1 MKKLLFPLV
10 ALCIVNAATA
20 QYVYTIKADS
30 VKITNN
36 CDTAELILEN
46 HTQNVLGFLY
56 NKGKGRTEF
65 RRVVKLNDSTFIFG
79 GDTLVFVGANGITA
93 SNGLTKTTS
102 SNIALG
108 GMLEEQTYISLDNHD
123 FEVFST
129 NSGKIRLASGTGGIT
144 NTALEIDDQ
153 SFLFYVMDFSDAIKG
168 IDINF
173 ENAGIRVTDLV
184 DLVGLVYNDDYTNGV
199 ENPFWI
205 PHIGYVRQAITDSL
219 ATRPTLESGTYTP
232 ASTNISNVFASSPS
246 DAEYTRIGNIVHVTG
261 SVSLT
266 LNATSGSL
274 ELTLPPASGFSSNSQ
289 AHGMVISNTGATA
302 PAMYTISTNSTSDK
316 ITISITGATEQSYSI
331 YYPYQYSIFTFL

>member
-1 MKKLLFPLV
+1 MKKFLILILISGACPSLY
-10 ALCIVNAATA
+10 A

-93 SNGLTKTTS
+93 SNGLTKTTA

-108 GMLEEQTYISLDNHD
+108 GTLQENTSLNLDSYD
-123 FEVFST
+123 FNVHST
-129 NSGKIRLASGTGGIT
+129 NSGRIRLAGGAGGVT
-144 NTALEIDDQ
+144 NTSLVIDDHRF
-153 SFLFYVMDFSDAIKG
+153 SFYVMDFSDATKG
-168 IDINF
+168 IDIDL

-184 DLVGLVYNDDYTNGV
+184 DGVGLVYSDDYTNGV
-199 ENPFWI
+199 ENPLWI
-205 PHIGYVRQAITDSL
+205 PHIRYVRQAITDSL
-219 ATRPTLESGTYTP
+219 ATRPALESGTYTP

-266 LNATSGSL
+266 LTATSGSL
-274 ELTLPPASGFSSNSQ
+274 ELTLPIASDFSSNGQ
-289 AHGMVISNTGATA
+289 AHGVAISNTGATA
-302 PAMYTISTNSTSDK
+302 PALYTITTNSTSDK
-316 ITISITGATEQSYSI
+316 ITISITGATAQSFSISYS
-331 YYPYQYSIFTFL
+331 YQYSIFPF